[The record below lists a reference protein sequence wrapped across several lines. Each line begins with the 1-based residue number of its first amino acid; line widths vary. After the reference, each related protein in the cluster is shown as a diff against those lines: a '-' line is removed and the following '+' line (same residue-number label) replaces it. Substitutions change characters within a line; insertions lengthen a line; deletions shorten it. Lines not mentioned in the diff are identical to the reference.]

1 MNELDR
7 AAARRAD
14 ALNHRN
20 DRPAQRRNAEHPQSR
35 SGVLSPASLTLREAD
50 EGPAERVGERIDRAA
65 EGVRDAVD
73 PPSGPLER
81 AGRAI
86 DRATD

>member
-1 MNELDR
+1 MTPTFR
-7 AAARRAD
+7 AACAAILLGLPVV
-14 ALNHRN
+14 AC
-20 DRPAQRRNAEHPQSR
+20 
-35 SGVLSPASLTLREAD
+35 D

-65 EGVRDAVD
+65 EDVRDAVD

>member
-1 MNELDR
+1 MTPLMR
-7 AAARRAD
+7 AACA
-14 ALNHRN
+14 ALL
-20 DRPAQRRNAEHPQSR
+20 
-35 SGVLSPASLTLREAD
+35 LSVPLVACD
-50 EGPAERVGERIDRAA
+50 DGPAERVGERVDRAA

-86 DRATD
+86 ERATD